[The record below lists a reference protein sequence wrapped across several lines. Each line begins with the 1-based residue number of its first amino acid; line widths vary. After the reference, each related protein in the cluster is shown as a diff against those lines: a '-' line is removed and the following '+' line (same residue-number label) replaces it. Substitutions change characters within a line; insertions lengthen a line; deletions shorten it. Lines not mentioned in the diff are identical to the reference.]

1 MGLDEKIIKHRKKL
15 ENLITKDKEY
25 SKILIQSRKL
35 DNLINLKIK
44 IKRSVS
50 K

>member
-1 MGLDEKIIKHRKKL
+1 MSIDEKIIRHRKKL

-25 SKILIQSRKL
+25 SKILKQSERL
-35 DNLINLKIK
+35 DDLINLKMK
-44 IKRSVS
+44 IKRGVS